1 MDFEKAQQSINR
13 LDSRLGNPI
22 AITKRALER
31 FGENRAAEAAAS
43 ISYYTI
49 FSLFPLLIFTVTAF
63 SFFVDTEMVI
73 QKLTE
78 LTQYL
83 PIPTATIVAEVE
95 HVLDSRGA
103 FNLIALIGFLWAASG
118 VFNTLVLNLDRAFQ
132 TVERRSVVKRRLVA
146 IAMVFGI
153 VMILMIVFVAATLL
167 DLSLLSRIFHA
178 ENFPQVNALL
188 QNAYTSLLPYVLR
201 FFIIWLLYTV
211 PPARHVNGWA
221 AVISALFASLAWR
234 IATSG
239 FAWYLNSGLARY
251 DLVYGSL
258 GAIIVFLTWIY
269 LSAWILLFG
278 AFLTEAIDHHLA
290 SRRAASASISL

>member
-1 MDFEKAQQSINR
+1 MDAEKVHRFMDRLNSSIR
-13 LDSRLGNPI
+13 IPVSI
-22 AITKRALER
+22 VKRALAR
-31 FGENRAAEAAAS
+31 YNENRAAEAAAS

-83 PIPTATIVAEVE
+83 PIPTATIVQEVE
-95 HVLDSRGA
+95 HVLESRGA

-132 TVERRSVVKRRLVA
+132 TVERRSVVRRRLVA

-153 VMILMIVFVAATLL
+153 VMILMLVFVAATLL
-167 DLSLLSRIFHA
+167 DLSLLSRIFQA
-178 ENFPQVNALL
+178 ENFPQINALL
-188 QNAYTSLLPYVLR
+188 QSAYTSLLPYFLR
-201 FFIIWLLYTV
+201 FLIIWLLYSVT
-211 PPARHVNGWA
+211 PARHVNGWA
-221 AVISALFASLAWR
+221 AVISALLASLAWR

-258 GAIIVFLTWIY
+258 GAIIAFLTWIY

-290 SRRAASASISL
+290 SRRAASA